1 MESKRPW
8 LTKEAFVFIALTAVV
23 FVTMVNTV
31 DLTPRV
37 DENFFF
43 SSDDPHFQSER
54 KISKLFARKD
64 AQIIVSVGG
73 NIQDPQ
79 YYKEVRLLSDEL
91 AGLKGI
97 SGVKSLTHGPKG
109 LRHAIRSSLWRNILI
124 GENKQSTNII
134 LFLKES
140 STRKIIPKIE
150 QVVAK
155 ANSNAL
161 NLRISGVPYITVL
174 IQRKLA
180 DDMLLFT
187 SLAIIIFSLVIVVV
201 FRSLRI
207 LIATLIASLN
217 ACMLTLLA
225 GNLFHVKIGMLT
237 ANLITIVFVLTLS
250 HIIFITFNW
259 KRFSREENS
268 GNCLGKALSFTFIP
282 SFWSMA
288 TTFLGFISLLWV
300 PAKPL
305 RELGISGA
313 IGTVFALAAAYAIF
327 PSFLRALAC
336 KRMPENVIEKS
347 ENTLYVAVK
356 NKRGFI
362 YIGMALLCLSGFFGL
377 KKLDTDPS
385 LFAYFKANSAIA
397 EGLRF
402 IDRSGGS
409 SPMVIVIK
417 TQTGEKLNTT
427 RSYQK
432 MLSLQKSLEEHQA
445 VGVVVSL
452 PLLMAEAKSSSFGFL
467 FSWEKL
473 LTILEKPAHGEIA
486 KSFVTKDRQHGLFI
500 MRMRESTRH
509 QSRPEIIDEIKQIV
523 QNHDFQPEIVGGVYA
538 LQGHLSKLVAKS
550 LIVGLGRLIVFFCFV
565 GLIISYS
572 FCISLAM
579 TISIAFVP
587 IIVLGTIGHLG
598 IPLDII
604 STPATNVAIAMG
616 IDSMIHMVRMRRE
629 LNATCG
635 SSIQAWDEVV
645 KHIWPPVVTT
655 MAIIALGF
663 SIFAF
668 SHFPPTQRFGVVIV
682 FGSVIAVLSSLFLM
696 PFFARLG
703 SNLINKLN
711 QKQWFYSDK

>member
-1 MESKRPW
+1 MESKRHW

-64 AQIIVSVGG
+64 AQIIVSAGG

-79 YYKEVRLLSDEL
+79 YYNEVRLLSDEL

-109 LRHAIRSSLWRNILI
+109 LRHAIRSPLWRSILI
-124 GENKQSTNII
+124 GENKQSTNIV

-155 ANSNAL
+155 ANSNTL

-187 SLAIIIFSLVIVVV
+187 SLAIIIFSLVIVAV

-207 LIATLIASLN
+207 LIATHIASLN

-313 IGTVFALAAAYAIF
+313 IGTVFALVAAYAIF

-336 KRMPENVIEKS
+336 KPMPENVIEKS

-385 LFAYFKANSAIA
+385 LFAYFKENSEIA
-397 EGLRF
+397 KGLRF

-409 SPMVIVIK
+409 SPMVVVIK

-445 VGVVVSL
+445 VGMVVSL
-452 PLLMAEAKSSSFGFL
+452 PLLMGEAKSSSFGFL

-598 IPLDII
+598 IPLDVI

-616 IDSMIHMVRMRRE
+616 IDSMIHMVRMRRA
-629 LNATCG
+629 LNATCD
-635 SSIQAWDEVV
+635 SSIQVWDEVV

-668 SHFPPTQRFGVVIV
+668 SHFPPTQRFGVAIV